1 MVGFRGMTRPADP
14 VAWKR
19 ARAVFEAVAELDPPA
34 RDLRL
39 AELCGGDE
47 ALRAEVESLLV
58 YDVAPDHVISGIIER
73 AAQAAT
79 SGSALRVG
87 QTLLHYEVGGEI
99 GRGGMGVVW
108 KATDRTLGRDV
119 AIKVLPSAVSK
130 DPSRLARF
138 DREAKVLAS
147 LNHANVAAIYSL
159 HEAEGLRFLAME
171 YVDGDDLT
179 LPIARGSLSLA
190 DVLSIARQVADGLEE
205 AHEKG
210 VVHRDLKPANIKLT
224 PGGRVKVLDFGLAKA
239 IGPDISHAI
248 GDESAADADSR
259 AAVSA
264 LASRAGLILGTAA
277 YMSPEQAR
285 GLAVDRRADI
295 WSFGVLLFEMLA
307 GRRPFAGTTITD
319 VLTAILS
326 TDPDWTRLP
335 ATTPR
340 ALERLVRRCLE
351 KDPRQRLRDIGDARI
366 ELDRLISGRDLE
378 PAADPAAAP
387 RSRWRD
393 TALLLGGAIAA
404 GVAVFV
410 LARPAPGPSPGA
422 QRFNVA
428 LPLGVRIDD
437 APDSV
442 RQPLA
447 LSRDGRQLA
456 FVTRS
461 AAGRKQIY
469 VRPIDAIDAEP
480 VAGTE
485 GGDMPFFSPDGRQ
498 LGFAS
503 EGKLKRVAVAGGT
516 PAVICDAPQ
525 PRGAAW
531 VDDDTIVFTPTVFSG
546 LVRVP
551 ASGGSPTP
559 VTTLAP
565 AEEGH
570 RWPIILPGGQ
580 AVIFGV
586 MPLQFEEQKAT
597 IDLVRLDTGVR
608 RTLLRGGIYPHYLDG
623 QLLYGYA
630 GRLVAAPFDLSRL
643 ELTGPGVPVLDDVRM
658 DLPPARRVLV
668 DVSASGSLAYVP
680 GAVRLAERELVWL
693 DRRGAAVPAVNETRA
708 YKGAQLSP
716 DGTSLAVLIEGAPT
730 TSLWNHSLDRGTW
743 NRLTFDQDVSTPAW
757 TPDGTRIVYSSD
769 GERATYVVGANGGG
783 APVRLTRAPTIGGDM
798 PAIAPDGHLLLV
810 TVQDRRGDDIVSLT
824 LDGRQAMTPFQAD
837 AGNEASPAFS
847 PDGKYVAYSSTAS
860 GRREVYI
867 RPVAAPVHTWPVSID
882 GGGTPR
888 WRRDGRELFFL
899 AGSRMMAVSITASP
913 TGLVIGAPAML
924 FEDPS
929 LTWSGADGHTYDV
942 SADGQRFLTNRPDPR
957 EVRPLQLVVIPQFA
971 HEMRARLARLP

>member
-1 MVGFRGMTRPADP
+1 MNRPSDP
-14 VAWKR
+14 ASWQR
-19 ARAVFEAVAELDPPA
+19 ARAVFDAVAELAPSE
-34 RDLRL
+34 RDQRL
-39 AELCGGDE
+39 AELCGSDE
-47 ALRAEVESLLV
+47 ALRAEVASLLA
-58 YDVAPDHVISGIIER
+58 YDVAPDAVISGIIAR

-79 SGSALRVG
+79 SGSAIQAG
-87 QTLLHYEVGGEI
+87 QALLHYDVGGEL

-108 KATDRTLGRDV
+108 KATDRSLGRDV

-147 LNHANVAAIYSL
+147 LNHANVAAIYSV
-159 HEAEGLRFLAME
+159 HDADGLRFLAME
-171 YVDGDDLT
+171 YIEGDDLT
-179 LPIARGSLSLA
+179 LHIARGSLALP
-190 DVLSIARQVADGLEE
+190 DILSIARQVADGLEE

-210 VVHRDLKPANIKLT
+210 IVHRDLKPANIKLT
-224 PGGRVKVLDFGLAKA
+224 HAGRVKVLDFGLAKA
-239 IGPDISHAI
+239 IGPDIVREVA
-248 GDESAADADSR
+248 DDADSR

-264 LASRAGLILGTAA
+264 LASRTGLILGTAA

-307 GRRPFAGTTITD
+307 GARPFAGTTITD

-366 ELDRLISGRDLE
+366 ELDLLISGRDAE
-378 PAADPAAAP
+378 PLTVASS

-393 TALLLGGAIAA
+393 GALVMAGAVAA
-404 GVAVFV
+404 AAAVFV
-410 LARPAPGPSPGA
+410 LARPVAIEPPGT

-428 LPLGVRIDD
+428 LPPGHRIDD

-456 FVTRS
+456 FVVRN

-469 VRPIDAIDAEP
+469 VRPMDAVDAEP

-531 VDDDTIVFTPTVFSG
+531 AEDDTIVFTPTVFSG
-546 LVRVP
+546 LRRVS

-559 VTTLAP
+559 LTTLA
-565 AEEGH
+565 AVEEGH
-570 RWPIILPGGQ
+570 RWPTILPGGQ
-580 AVIFGV
+580 AVLFGV

-597 IDLVRLDTGVR
+597 IDLVSLDTGIR
-608 RTLLRGGIYPHYLDG
+608 RTLVRGGIYPHYLDG

-643 ELTGPGVPVLDDVRM
+643 EVVGPGVPVLDDVRM

-668 DVSASGSLAYVP
+668 QVSASGSLAYVP
-680 GAVRLAERELVWL
+680 GAVRRAEREVVWL
-693 DRRGAAVPAVNETRA
+693 DRRGVATRAITETRA

-716 DGTSLAVLIEGAPT
+716 DGRSLAVLIEGAPT
-730 TSLWNHSLDRGTW
+730 TSLWNYSLDRGTW

-769 GERATYVVGANGGG
+769 GERATYVVGATGGDK
-783 APVRLTRAPTIGGDM
+783 PRRLTAASAIGGDM
-798 PAIAPDGHLLLV
+798 PAVAPDGRLLLV
-810 TVQDRRGDDIVSLT
+810 TVQDRRGDDILSVS
-824 LDGRQAMTPFQAD
+824 LDGRAAMVPFQAD

-867 RPVAAPVHTWPVSID
+867 RPVAGPVHKWPVSID

-899 AGSRMMAVSITASP
+899 AGARMMAVSVTASA
-913 TGLVIGAPAML
+913 TGLAIGSPAML

-942 SADGQRFLTNRPDPR
+942 SADGQRFLANRPDPR
-957 EVRPLQLVVIPQFA
+957 EVRPLQLVVIPQFVS
-971 HEMRARLARLP
+971 EMRARVAGRP